1 MSGTHALA
9 GSMQDGRFLT
19 NYSPNCVL
27 NSMLSKEFKVPVWN
41 SSEYRANLQRNGLK
55 ALSVVQGGPCG
66 HASCSDSGMGVTNSV
81 ETPSPPY
88 YVDGNTEQL
97 DESKATLIE

>member
-19 NYSPNCVL
+19 NYSPSCVL
-27 NSMLSKEFKVPVWN
+27 NSRLSKELNVGMWN
-41 SSEYRANLQRNGLK
+41 SSEYRANLQRNGLN
-55 ALSVVQGGPCG
+55 ALSLVQGGPCG
-66 HASCSDSGMGVTNSV
+66 HASCSDSGMSISNSV
-81 ETPSPPY
+81 QTPSSPY
-88 YVDGNTEQL
+88 YADGNTEQL